1 MINRDGGNTFDTVFT
16 RLGITNQL
24 DIVSIRVNTSMAN
37 HTYYIKLIG
46 TSKDTVISTTSVVS
60 ITTPSGST
68 PTMIAAVVTPIGIP
82 EISVSGDGMC
92 DSATVTIE
100 VFQGLN
106 RVQYYVIP
114 AGSGIYNINK
124 QVLGLDSLKYD
135 VNVCI
140 SNRYGPRCVSL
151 VIDRSSLATGIKNN
165 ISKLEGVSLFP
176 NPSNGFITI
185 DGVKKGVITVTDFS
199 GKIMYQNSFMNHI
212 DISKNSKGLYLL
224 KIENEEGVFTQK
236 IVLQ

>member
-1 MINRDGGNTFDTVFT
+1 
-16 RLGITNQL
+16 
-24 DIVSIRVNTSMAN
+24 
-37 HTYYIKLIG
+37 
-46 TSKDTVISTTSVVS
+46 
-60 ITTPSGST
+60 
-68 PTMIAAVVTPIGIP
+68 MIAAVVTPIGIP

-114 AGSGIYNINK
+114 VGSGIYNINK
-124 QVLGLDSLKYD
+124 QILGLDSLKYD

-140 SNRYGPRCVSL
+140 SNGYGPRCTSL

-165 ISKLEGVSLFP
+165 ISKLEGISLFP

-185 DGVKKGVITVTDFS
+185 DGVRNGTITVTDML
-199 GKIMYQNSFMNHI
+199 GQTIYQSSFMNQI
-212 DISKNSKGLYLL
+212 NISGKASGNYVL
-224 KIENEEGVFTQK
+224 KIENEDGVFMQK
-236 IVLQ
+236 IILQ